1 MLVQLDLARYLPRF
15 EESPFRT
22 IESLKRAELTD
33 AFLADFI
40 GMKKLHLIKLR
51 RAIDELP

>member
-1 MLVQLDLARYLPRF
+1 MQLDLARYLPRF

-40 GMKKLHLIKLR
+40 GTKKLHLIKLR